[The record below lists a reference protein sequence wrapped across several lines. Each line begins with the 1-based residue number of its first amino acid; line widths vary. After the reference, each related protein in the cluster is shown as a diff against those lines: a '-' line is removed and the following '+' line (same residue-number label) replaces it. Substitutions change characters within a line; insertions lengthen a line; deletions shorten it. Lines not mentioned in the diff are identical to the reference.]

1 LSNNCLVTS
10 KLGQPSTINRQ
21 IVDVLY
27 IEEYLCSASVVDARK
42 LTDKVFTHNPN
53 FIADYDYNGYKITWS
68 WYDNVFQF
76 CINYLEIK
84 ELIQAIDALNIQHLT
99 IGNISPQYR
108 KVLISYFFNK
118 EITFKQTT
126 NKTLSFIK
134 EIIFNF
140 TMLLFSMIS
149 IIFLALSK
157 KKKVG
162 SYTGDFIY
170 KKTKSDYRLSPLYK
184 KYEENNIDYVEF
196 IRETTVKNFFVNI
209 YKRKRLAIYF
219 KSIIYFVNLLTK
231 KSTYQKKPTDFFQ
244 SILFKYHNSNVV
256 FIKSIPLIE
265 KILKIIKINKFVLF
279 GFSSRTSYLLIA
291 SKSLNITTIG
301 IMHGLQQKEY
311 AVYEFME
318 SYQEN
323 KKIGCDIYGVWS
335 PHYLEYF
342 KKYSK
347 LMNSESI
354 CYSGLLRPIKDVN
367 SIPSFKKIS
376 SKKIKVLLISEPLIS
391 VFEIIPYLQCLLKHH
406 DIEIAIKVRPMIKD
420 IYYEEMLV
428 KFPDINKLK
437 KYDGKIE
444 DVGKNFDVFI
454 GSNSTAVIEASLFGK
469 ISILLN
475 TKKFSDYF
483 DMDTLMPDQLL
494 LVRQPDQLYE
504 HIINRVNN
512 EHFLNTVEKIRN
524 KFFGDG
530 NDGSQWVINQLQ

>member
-1 LSNNCLVTS
+1 MSNNCLVTS

-27 IEEYLCSASVVDARK
+27 IEDYLCSASVVDARK

-335 PHYLEYF
+335 NHYLEYF
-342 KKYSK
+342 KKYCK
-347 LMNSESI
+347 ITNSLDIS
-354 CYSGLLRPIKDVN
+354 YSGLLRPINNFNKMT
-367 SIPSFKKIS
+367 SFKKIS
-376 SKKIKVLLISEPLIS
+376 KRKIRVLLISEPLTS
-391 VFEIIPYLQCLLKHH
+391 ALEIIPYLQSLLKHE
-406 DIEIAIKVRPMIKD
+406 DIDVAIKVRPMIKD
-420 IYYEEMLV
+420 IYYEEMKV
-428 KFPDINKLK
+428 AFPQIRNLKL
-437 KYDGKIE
+437 YDGKIE
-444 DVGKNFDVFI
+444 EEGKEFDVFI
-454 GSNSTAVIEASLFGK
+454 GSMSTAIIEGSLFGK
-469 ISILLN
+469 ISVLLN
-475 TKKFSDYF
+475 TLKFGDYY
-483 DMDTLMPDQLL
+483 DIDSLIPGRSL
-494 LVRQPDQLYE
+494 LVRDPELLYE
-504 HIINRVNN
+504 HIIDRVNN
-512 EHFLNTVEKIRN
+512 EHSLRTIEIIR
-524 KFFGDG
+524 KRFFGENKDG
-530 NDGSQWVINQLQ
+530 AQWIVEQL